1 MKAKGHDWR
10 ASVIADGKEIAA
22 FRNFNSIDIDFG
34 LRQQTVN
41 HVGQKDPTIEG
52 YNDPPTFGSPF
63 EPDSKDYIDLLDL
76 QRQKNLPNSSRRNM
90 RIDVTCSVDFGDGGR
105 SRVMFEDCTLHDA
118 GLSISERATT
128 NTSSSPTF
136 TGRRWKKLN

>member
-10 ASVIADGKEIAA
+10 ISVLADGREIKA
-22 FRNFNSIDIDFG
+22 FRNFTSAEIDFG
-34 LRQQTVN
+34 LRQQTVQ
-41 HVGQKDPTIEG
+41 HVGEADPRIEG
-52 YNDPPTFGSPF
+52 YNDAPTFGCPF
-63 EPDSKDYIDLLDL
+63 EPDSKEYIDLLDL
-76 QRQKNLPNSSRRNM
+76 QRQKNLPNATRRNL

-105 SRVMFEDCTLHDA
+105 SRVMLEDCTLHDA

-136 TGRRWKKLN
+136 TARRWKKLS